1 MVLGGGVE
9 YLIYSFIRKI
19 HMQIIYFSLL
29 NFFLHWKKKNK
40 HSGTEGRPKWR
51 RAPTS
56 PLHQA
61 QSANPRPTNTLL
73 GIPAQ
78 VLGLGPAS
86 KPGKAA
92 LGLILPQT
100 QHGAEPSPIITGAKA
115 PNSQQGKSNRSP
127 LAAPR

>member
-1 MVLGGGVE
+1 METRPHL
-9 YLIYSFIRKI
+9 S
-19 HMQIIYFSLL
+19 SP
-29 NFFLHWKKKNK
+29 
-40 HSGTEGRPKWR
+40 SGAKCKPWG
-51 RAPTS
+51 S
-56 PLHQA
+56 GH
-61 QSANPRPTNTLL
+61 PTNTLL